1 MNIKIDISQL
11 NDLRVTVSELL
22 QEAQRLSSA
31 NEKVKAN
38 KGIAIPI
45 VILIRDNRLET
56 WYRHDKEQADIEVA
70 RVSLMDA
77 CEGPTPKRCD
87 KYMAKIASFLE
98 KRGLY
103 QPRGAITDKT
113 GNLFEDEKVTRLKV

>member
-1 MNIKIDISQL
+1 MSIEIDISQL
-11 NDLRVTVSELL
+11 NDLRVTVSKLL

-38 KGIAIPI
+38 KGMAVPI

-56 WYRHDKEQADIEVA
+56 WYRQDKEKADIEVV
-70 RVSLMDA
+70 RVSLTDA
-77 CEGPTPKRCD
+77 LEGPTPKRCD
-87 KYMAKIASFLE
+87 KYMAKIAAFLE

-113 GNLFEDEKVTRLKV
+113 PGLFGEPSCK